1 MTQSS
6 DRLAGA
12 AQLGRIYLAFV
23 TLYQT
28 DGQSLEYNIGIRPKV
43 FLFSHKFCFSAP
55 PDCESGKFSCGDYK
69 FNSTYCI
76 PPHFRCDKTFDC
88 HDQSDE
94 SNCHYRQKHEGDHEC
109 SPIEG
114 ATESL
119 WIPRDKVCDGYFDCR
134 DHSDEEDSSC
144 DKSKVSCE
152 VSPDLYL
159 KSFEVSLNVAK
170 S

>member
-1 MTQSS
+1 M
-6 DRLAGA
+6 
-12 AQLGRIYLAFV
+12 
-23 TLYQT
+23 
-28 DGQSLEYNIGIRPKV
+28 
-43 FLFSHKFCFSAP
+43 FLFSRKICFSAP

-76 PPHFRCDKTFDC
+76 QPHFRCDKVPDC

-134 DHSDEEDSSC
+134 DHSDEKDC
-144 DKSKVSCE
+144 DNGTSCE
-152 VSPDLYL
+152 VSPGFYL
-159 KSFEVSLNVAK
+159 NPSEVESFFECCKIMTYIYFSRNKICLLQILGDK
-170 S
+170 TMGLTECIFI

>member
-1 MTQSS
+1 M
-6 DRLAGA
+6 L
-12 AQLGRIYLAFV
+12 
-23 TLYQT
+23 
-28 DGQSLEYNIGIRPKV
+28 
-43 FLFSHKFCFSAP
+43 LFSREICFSAP

-114 ATESL
+114 ATDSL

-159 KSFEVSLNVAK
+159 KPSEVESFFESGK
-170 S
+170 IMTQT